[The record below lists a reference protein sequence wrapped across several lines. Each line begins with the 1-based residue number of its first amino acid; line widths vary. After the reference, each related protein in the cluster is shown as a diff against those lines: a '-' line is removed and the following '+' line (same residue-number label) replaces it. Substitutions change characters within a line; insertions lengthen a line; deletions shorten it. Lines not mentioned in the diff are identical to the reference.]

1 MTKIRL
7 ESVHYKDIW
16 HKKLAIY
23 LYKHIK
29 SIVFDPL
36 LDISKEIKKNAKDD
50 ALIQALKEG
59 LIMYVDGKFVGK
71 FSSKINIQM
80 RIIGAVLKKGEW
92 HIHKD
97 FLPFVIKETIAS
109 NIRNTAIFNKAIER
123 RLEKILLNTPIL
135 LADLKKDDKELM
147 GIADETLTKLNFKM
161 KATLR
166 KAIGVQPKLDPEGL
180 QKISKDY
187 LTTIELP
194 IRRTLERDSITG
206 IRKSFDNFA
215 QDTVEKLRA
224 DLNTMILEGA
234 PRTHIQEYIQAKLNI
249 SKQRSIF
256 IARQE
261 TALLTT
267 MFKRSQYQQWGI
279 NEYKWSSAKDHIV
292 RKRHMELDGQTFNW
306 DHPPIVSEAN
316 QPERRGHPGMDYNC
330 RCVDIPIAEL

>member
-29 SIVFDPL
+29 AMVFDPL
-36 LDISKEIKKNAKDD
+36 IETSNEINKNAKDD
-50 ALIQALKEG
+50 ALIKALKEG

-71 FSSKINIQM
+71 FSSRINIQM

-97 FLPFVIKETIAS
+97 FLPFVVKATIARNIS
-109 NIRNTAIFNKAIER
+109 NSAIFNKAIES
-123 RLEKILLNTPIL
+123 RLEKILLNMPIL

-147 GIADETLTKLNFKM
+147 AIADETLTKLNFKM
-161 KATLR
+161 KTTLR
-166 KAIGVQPKLDPEGL
+166 KSIAVQPKLDPEGL

-234 PRTHIQEYIQAKLNI
+234 PRTHIQQYIQAKLNI

-261 TALLTT
+261 TALLTV

-292 RKRHMELDGQTFNW
+292 RKRHMELDGQTFDW

-316 QPERRGHPGMDYNC
+316 QPERRGHPGMDWNC
-330 RCVDIPIAEL
+330 RCVDIPIADV

>member
-29 SIVFDPL
+29 SMIFDPL
-36 LDISKEIKKNAKDD
+36 LETSNEIKQNAKED

-59 LIMYVDGKFVGK
+59 LIMYIDGKFIGK

-92 HIHKD
+92 HIHRD
-97 FLPFVIKETIAS
+97 YLPFVIKATIES
-109 NIRNTAIFNKAIER
+109 NIRNAAIFNKAIESK
-123 RLEKILLNTPIL
+123 LEKIIMNMPIAL
-135 LADLKKDDKELM
+135 GNMRKDDKVLM
-147 GIADETLTKLNFKM
+147 AIADENITKLSNKM
-161 KATLR
+161 KASIR
-166 KAIGVQPKLDPEGL
+166 KDIAVQPKLDVEGL
-180 QKISKDY
+180 QKISRDY

-206 IRKSFDNFA
+206 IRKSFENFS

-224 DLNTMILEGA
+224 DLHTMIMDGA
-234 PRTHIQEYIQAKLNI
+234 PRTHIQQYIQAKLNI

-261 TALLTT
+261 TALLTVK
-267 MFKRSQYQQWGI
+267 FKRSQYQQWGI
-279 NEYKWSSAKDHIV
+279 NEYKWSSARDHIV
-292 RKRHMELDGQTFNW
+292 RKRHMELDGLTFNW

-316 QPERRGHPGMDYNC
+316 QPERRGHPGEDYNC
-330 RCVDIPIAEL
+330 RCVDIPIADL